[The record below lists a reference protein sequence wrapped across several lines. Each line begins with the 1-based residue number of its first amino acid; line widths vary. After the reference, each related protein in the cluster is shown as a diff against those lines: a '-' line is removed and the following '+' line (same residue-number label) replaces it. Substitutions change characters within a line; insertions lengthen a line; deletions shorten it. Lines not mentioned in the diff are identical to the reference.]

1 MCARGIHHSSK
12 QSVISGLIQNHEC
25 VLNTTGQAS
34 CRKTPAMPGGWQE
47 QRCRRGVAGCT
58 SLPWQVREGS
68 GLFRL
73 SSSLGRP

>member
-47 QRCRRGVAGCT
+47 QRCRQGRGRLYVTAVASAGG
-58 SLPWQVREGS
+58 VRPV
-68 GLFRL
+68 
-73 SSSLGRP
+73 SSL